1 VESSSAA
8 GAPYAGGKELA
19 AAAEAAGRALGR
31 LSEALDRRHE
41 PVRSGGNLD
50 QASALAALREENRQ
64 LREALE
70 SRGSIERAKGVLMAH
85 HNCSEHDAFSILVTL
100 ARREQ
105 RKVRV
110 IADELLGSLA
120 VLPEPRSVP

>member
-1 VESSSAA
+1 MDSSWAI
-8 GAPYAGGKELA
+8 GASPVGGTELA
-19 AAAEAAGRALGR
+19 VAVKAAGRALDRLAETLGR
-31 LSEALDRRHE
+31 QQELAR
-41 PVRSGGNLD
+41 GGVD
-50 QASALAALREENRQ
+50 QTTALAALREENRQ

-85 HNCSEHDAFSILVTL
+85 RNCSERDAFGILAAL

-110 IADELLGSLA
+110 IADELLDSLA
-120 VLPEPRSVP
+120 GAPGSSPTS

>member
-1 VESSSAA
+1 MDSASA
-8 GAPYAGGKELA
+8 VGVSPAGGKELA
-19 AAAEAAGRALGR
+19 AAVKAAGHALEQLAEALGHQ
-31 LSEALDRRHE
+31 HE
-41 PVRSGGNLD
+41 PVRGG
-50 QASALAALREENRQ
+50 AESAPALAALREENRQ

-85 HNCSEHDAFSILVTL
+85 HNCSERDAFSILATL

-120 VLPEPRSVP
+120 VEPSP

>member
-1 VESSSAA
+1 VESSSAV
-8 GAPYAGGKELA
+8 GAPPTGGKELA
-19 AAAEAAGRALGR
+19 AAVKAAGRALER
-31 LSEALDRRHE
+31 LAETLGQQHE
-41 PVRSGGNLD
+41 PVRGGAD
-50 QASALAALREENRQ
+50 QDSALAALREENRQ

-85 HNCSEHDAFSILVTL
+85 RNCSEHDAFSILTTR

-120 VLPEPRSVP
+120 GAAVPSSVP

>member
-1 VESSSAA
+1 VDSASA
-8 GAPYAGGKELA
+8 VDVPAAGGKELA
-19 AAAEAAGRALGR
+19 AAVKAAGHALEQLAEELGR
-31 LSEALDRRHE
+31 QQHE
-41 PVRSGGNLD
+41 PVRGG
-50 QASALAALREENRQ
+50 AEPAPALAALREENRQ

-85 HNCSEHDAFSILVTL
+85 HNCSERDAFSILATL

-120 VLPEPRSVP
+120 VEPSSVP

>member
-1 VESSSAA
+1 MDSSGAVAA
-8 GAPYAGGKELA
+8 PPAGGRELA
-19 AAAEAAGRALGR
+19 AAVKAAGRALDR
-31 LSEALDRRHE
+31 LAEQLGQQHD
-41 PVRSGGNLD
+41 PVPGGAD
-50 QASALAALREENRQ
+50 QASAIAALREENRQ

-85 HNCSEHDAFSILVTL
+85 RNCSEHDAFGILTAL

-120 VLPEPRSVP
+120 GAGESRSAP